1 MSVFQDELS
10 GIASGR
16 RCSSKSDTSHHHT
29 LIAVSADELSPIVIH
44 AAGKRFTVFN
54 SRQSYARSASAL
66 NPRALELGGLVF
78 LTGTNNKRF
87 RACPK

>member
-1 MSVFQDELS
+1 
-10 GIASGR
+10 
-16 RCSSKSDTSHHHT
+16 
-29 LIAVSADELSPIVIH
+29 
-44 AAGKRFTVFN
+44 VFN